1 MRPSLDRDRIRT
13 ARVGWGVVQSTIT
26 AAGTVVPEFEQV
38 IASPIDSRVMAIRQR
53 PGAMLTVGQPDR
65 QLFDV
70 GATSKNALRESELSE
85 ERAELELQKLDKDVA
100 NIRERTQTQMEGLAL
115 EMSILAKER
124 DEAQRR
130 LERAR
135 IRADRD
141 GVLTWVVRGLRP

>member
-1 MRPSLDRDRIRT
+1 MR
-13 ARVGWGVVQSTIT
+13 ARADQN
-26 AAGTVVPEFEQV
+26 
-38 IASPIDSRVMAIRQR
+38 
-53 PGAMLTVGQPDR
+53 R
-65 QLFDV
+65 QLFDM

-100 NIRERTQTQMEGLAL
+100 NIRERTQTQMEGLAP

-124 DEAQRR
+124 DETLRR

-135 IRADRD
+135 IRANRD